1 MVKRSLGLILAGS
14 FLAIAGCM
22 GAPNGANPDSTR
34 TGVMNVGFAPTGYS
48 VASLSTPAFTT
59 QALTVQAPPAD
70 LTYTRITFQPSK
82 IELHYVGD
90 LSAAEATEAP
100 DDVDGETVTVPETE
114 PAEDGRWIAFPV
126 TTDTATD
133 LMKLGD
139 TPVSFG
145 EEALRAGKYD
155 QIRFTGG
162 GTYEATTPGGE
173 VKTGTYVLPSGRLYV
188 KHGFEV
194 RPGYETDLKFA
205 FDAAKS
211 MVTAGSKIILKPN
224 AVKVYATYTDVTT
237 PSPEPT
243 PSASPSPDPV
253 VE

>member
-1 MVKRSLGLILAGS
+1 MIKRSLGLILAGS
-14 FLAIAGCM
+14 FLAVAGCM
-22 GAPNGANPDSTR
+22 NAPNGANLDSTR
-34 TGVMNVGFAPTGYS
+34 TGLMNVGFAPTGYS
-48 VASLSTPAFTT
+48 VASTPAFTT
-59 QALTVQAPPAD
+59 QALTVQAPGSD
-70 LTYTRITFQPSK
+70 LTYTRISFQPTK
-82 IELHYVGD
+82 IELRYVGD
-90 LSAAEATEAP
+90 LSAAEANEAP

-126 TTDTATD
+126 TTDVATD
-133 LMKLGD
+133 LMTLGD
-139 TPVSFG
+139 TPVTFG

-224 AVKVYATYTDVTT
+224 AVKVYATYTEVPA

-243 PSASPSPDPV
+243 PTPSPSQDPV

>member
-1 MVKRSLGLILAGS
+1 MIIRSLGLILAGS
-14 FLAIAGCM
+14 FLAVAGCM
-22 GAPNGANPDSTR
+22 GAPNGATLDSTR
-34 TGVMNVGFAPTGYS
+34 TGLMNVGFAPSGYS
-48 VASLSTPAFTT
+48 VASLATPAFTT
-59 QALTVQAPPAD
+59 QALTVQAPSAD
-70 LTYTRITFQPSK
+70 LTYTRISFQPTK

-90 LSAAEATEAP
+90 LSTAEANETP

-126 TTDTATD
+126 ATDTATD
-133 LMKLGD
+133 LMNLGN

-145 EEALRAGKYD
+145 EKALRAGKYD

-224 AVKVYATYTDVTT
+224 AVKVFATYTEVPA

-243 PSASPSPDPV
+243 PTASPSQDPV
-253 VE
+253 E